1 MKSKS
6 INDLLRDY
14 RIAVSNNVTC
24 KVGGQAEGRFKA
36 QRSMYKIEKEIIKRA
51 GNKEMI
57 K

>member
-24 KVGGQAEGRFKA
+24 KVGGQAEGRFKS

-51 GNKEMI
+51 GNRLW
-57 K
+57 